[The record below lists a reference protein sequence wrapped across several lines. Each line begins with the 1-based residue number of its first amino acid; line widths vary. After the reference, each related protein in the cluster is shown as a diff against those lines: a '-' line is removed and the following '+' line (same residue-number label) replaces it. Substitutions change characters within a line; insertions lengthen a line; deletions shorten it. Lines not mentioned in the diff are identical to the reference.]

1 MTLISTKLLED
12 DILMTDNEVIEL
24 SKRQQNKE
32 ERIQLIIQE
41 AERLFLE
48 NGFEKVQ
55 MQDIADAA
63 GIGVATLFRYFP
75 KKDQLIVAAAV
86 KNLQPTLERFEQ
98 FVNEEG
104 NAYERLEI
112 ILNYFFEMQLKRTD
126 HARFREAFESYASF
140 VATPLPGIETYI
152 DVQRRIMQTLEPL
165 IEDGK
170 RDGSFRPDIDVKVTI
185 VTIINAFGT
194 FGNNIMLK
202 SHISYL
208 EDDIEPAVQINV
220 LKEMLLASIRA

>member
-1 MTLISTKLLED
+1 M
-12 DILMTDNEVIEL
+12 EL

-32 ERIQLIIQE
+32 ERIQLIIRE

-98 FVNEEG
+98 FVDEEG
-104 NAYERLEI
+104 TAYERLEV
-112 ILNYFFEMQLKRTD
+112 ILNHFFEMQLERTD

-140 VATPLPGIETYI
+140 VATPLPDIETYI

-170 RDGSFRPDIDVKVTI
+170 RDGSFRPDIDAKVTV

-208 EDDIEPAVQINV
+208 ENDIEPAVQINA
-220 LKEMLLASIRA
+220 LKAMLLASIRA

>member
-1 MTLISTKLLED
+1 M
-12 DILMTDNEVIEL
+12 EL

-63 GIGVATLFRYFP
+63 GIGIATLFRYFP

-86 KNLQPTLERFEQ
+86 KNLQPTLERLEQ

-104 NAYERLEI
+104 NAYERLEV
-112 ILNYFFEMQLKRTD
+112 ILNHFFEMQLERTD

-152 DVQRRIMQTLEPL
+152 DVQRHIMQTLEPL
-165 IEDGK
+165 IEEGK
-170 RDGSFRPDIDVKVTI
+170 RDGSFRADIDVKVTV

-194 FGNNIMLK
+194 FGNNILLK

-208 EDDIEPAVQINV
+208 EDDIEPAVQINA
-220 LKEMLLASIRA
+220 LKEMLLASIRT

>member
-1 MTLISTKLLED
+1 M
-12 DILMTDNEVIEL
+12 

-32 ERIQLIIQE
+32 ERIQLIIRE

-63 GIGVATLFRYFP
+63 GIGIATLFRYFP

-98 FVNEEG
+98 FVDEEG
-104 NAYERLEI
+104 TAYERLEV
-112 ILNYFFEMQLKRTD
+112 ILNHFFEMQLERTD

-170 RDGSFRPDIDVKVTI
+170 RDGSFRPNIDVKVTI

>member
-1 MTLISTKLLED
+1 M
-12 DILMTDNEVIEL
+12 EL

-32 ERIQLIIQE
+32 ERIQLIIHE

-98 FVNEEG
+98 FVDEEG
-104 NAYERLEI
+104 TAYERLEV
-112 ILNYFFEMQLKRTD
+112 ILNHFFEMQLERTD

-140 VATPLPGIETYI
+140 VATPLPDIETYI

-170 RDGSFRPDIDVKVTI
+170 RDGSFRPDIDAKVTV

-208 EDDIEPAVQINV
+208 ENDIEPAVQINA
-220 LKEMLLASIRA
+220 LKAMLLASIRA

>member
-1 MTLISTKLLED
+1 M
-12 DILMTDNEVIEL
+12 
-24 SKRQQNKE
+24 
-32 ERIQLIIQE
+32 
-41 AERLFLE
+41 
-48 NGFEKVQ
+48 
-55 MQDIADAA
+55 
-63 GIGVATLFRYFP
+63 
-75 KKDQLIVAAAV
+75 IVAAAV

-112 ILNYFFEMQLKRTD
+112 ILNHFFEMQLERTD

-152 DVQRRIMQTLEPL
+152 DVQRRIMQMLEPL

-170 RDGSFRPDIDVKVTI
+170 RDGSFRPDIDVKVTV

-208 EDDIEPAVQINV
+208 ENDIEPAVQINA

>member
-1 MTLISTKLLED
+1 M
-12 DILMTDNEVIEL
+12 EL

-32 ERIQLIIQE
+32 ERIQLIIHE

-63 GIGVATLFRYFP
+63 GIGIATLFRYFP

-86 KNLQPTLERFEQ
+86 KNLQPTLVRFEQ
-98 FVNEEG
+98 FVDEEG
-104 NAYERLEI
+104 TAYERLEV
-112 ILNYFFEMQLKRTD
+112 ILNHFFEMQLERTD

-140 VATPLPGIETYI
+140 VATPLPDIETYI

-170 RDGSFRPDIDVKVTI
+170 RDGSFRPDIDVKVTV

-208 EDDIEPAVQINV
+208 ENDIEPAVQINA
-220 LKEMLLASIRA
+220 LKAMLLASIRA

>member
-1 MTLISTKLLED
+1 M
-12 DILMTDNEVIEL
+12 EL

-32 ERIQLIIQE
+32 ERIQLIIRE

-63 GIGVATLFRYFP
+63 GIGIATLFRYFP

-98 FVNEEG
+98 FVDEEG
-104 NAYERLEI
+104 TAYERLEV
-112 ILNYFFEMQLKRTD
+112 ILNHFFEMQLERTD

-140 VATPLPGIETYI
+140 VATPLPDIETYI

-170 RDGSFRPDIDVKVTI
+170 RDGSFRPDIDVKVTV

-208 EDDIEPAVQINV
+208 ENDIEPAVQINA
-220 LKEMLLASIRA
+220 LKAMLLASIRA

>member
-12 DILMTDNEVIEL
+12 DILMTDNEVMEL

-32 ERIQLIIQE
+32 ERIRLIIQE
-41 AERLFLE
+41 AEHLFLE

-112 ILNYFFEMQLKRTD
+112 ILNHFFEMQLERTD

-140 VATPLPGIETYI
+140 VATPLPDIETYI

-194 FGNNIMLK
+194 FGNNIVLK

-208 EDDIEPAVQINV
+208 EDDIEPAVQINA
-220 LKEMLLASIRA
+220 LKEVLLASIRA

>member
-1 MTLISTKLLED
+1 M
-12 DILMTDNEVIEL
+12 

-32 ERIQLIIQE
+32 ERIQLIIHE

-55 MQDIADAA
+55 MQDIANAA

-98 FVNEEG
+98 FVDEEG
-104 NAYERLEI
+104 TAYERLEI
-112 ILNYFFEMQLKRTD
+112 ILNHFFEMQLERTD

-165 IEDGK
+165 IEEGK

-208 EDDIEPAVQINV
+208 ENDIEPAVQINA

>member
-1 MTLISTKLLED
+1 M
-12 DILMTDNEVIEL
+12 

>member
-12 DILMTDNEVIEL
+12 DILRTDNEVMEL
-24 SKRQQNKE
+24 SKRLQNKE

-41 AERLFLE
+41 AERLFIE
-48 NGFEKVQ
+48 NGVEKVQ

-98 FVNEEG
+98 FMHGEG

-112 ILNYFFEMQLKRTD
+112 ILNHFFEMQLERTN
-126 HARFREAFESYASF
+126 HARFREAFESYASL
-140 VATPLPGIETYI
+140 VASPLPGIETYI
-152 DVQRRIMQTLEPL
+152 DVQRQIMQTLEPL

-170 RDGSFRPDIDVKVTI
+170 RDGSFRSDIDVKVTV
-185 VTIINAFGT
+185 VTIINTFGT

-208 EDDIEPAVQINV
+208 EDDIEPAVQLRA
-220 LKEMLLASIRA
+220 LKEMFLTSIRA

>member
-1 MTLISTKLLED
+1 M
-12 DILMTDNEVIEL
+12 

-32 ERIQLIIQE
+32 ERIRLIIQE
-41 AERLFLE
+41 AEHLFLE

-112 ILNYFFEMQLKRTD
+112 ILNHFFEMQLERTD

-140 VATPLPGIETYI
+140 VATPLPDIETYI

-194 FGNNIMLK
+194 FGNNIVLK

-208 EDDIEPAVQINV
+208 EDDIEPAVQINA
-220 LKEMLLASIRA
+220 LKEVLLASIRA

>member
-1 MTLISTKLLED
+1 
-12 DILMTDNEVIEL
+12 MTDNEVMEL

-32 ERIQLIIQE
+32 ERIQLIIHE

-86 KNLQPTLERFEQ
+86 KNLQPTFDRFEQ
-98 FVNEEG
+98 FVDEEG
-104 NAYERLEI
+104 TAYERLEV
-112 ILNYFFEMQLKRTD
+112 ILNHFFEMQLERTD

-140 VATPLPGIETYI
+140 VATPLPDIETYI

-165 IEDGK
+165 IEEGK
-170 RDGSFRPDIDVKVTI
+170 RDGSFRPNIDVKVTV

-208 EDDIEPAVQINV
+208 ENDIEPAVQINA